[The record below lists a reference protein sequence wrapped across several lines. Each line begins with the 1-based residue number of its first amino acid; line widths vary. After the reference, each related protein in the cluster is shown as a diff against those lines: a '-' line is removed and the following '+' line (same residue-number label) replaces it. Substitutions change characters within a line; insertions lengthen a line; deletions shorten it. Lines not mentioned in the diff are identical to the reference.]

1 MKPER
6 LFNLIAGV
14 TLLAI
19 GVIALA
25 GNVFLATKAWK
36 LWPVIIV
43 LAGVGLTIPGFFG
56 ISHRGFGSFFIPGIP
71 VLTTGGILLYA
82 SLTNHWNVWAIAW
95 TLEILALALGF
106 TLAAIFMRVPA
117 LAIPAFIIGVNGVM
131 LAFCAVTGLWQSW
144 AILWPIEFLSVG
156 LGLLTLGIANNSA
169 GVKTAAS
176 ILFTIAGGGF
186 FISTFIS
193 TFNQGILKFAVPV
206 MLLLT
211 GVLLTATFLMNRS
224 PETPT
229 ITEPSAQ
236 DA

>member
-176 ILFTIAGGGF
+176 ILFAIAGGGF